1 MPVLKPENENF
12 VTVEEY
18 LEMDRNSTERHEYY
32 EGQVFLMVGAS
43 PAHNLITTNIAGE
56 LRQRLKGGD
65 CKVYSNAQKISNKI
79 GSSFFYPDIFVQC
92 GKPVFYDDK
101 QDVIVNPKLIIEVL
115 SPSTKDYDRGQKFLK
130 YQQTSTLIDYI
141 LVSQEQP
148 EIEHRYKQNNG
159 IWALDIIDGLDRVL
173 KLNNIEVEVPLSEI
187 YLNVFDE
194 TESL

>member
-1 MPVLKPENENF
+1 MPVLKPENEKF

-65 CKVYSNAQKISNKI
+65 CKVYSNAQKISNKT

-159 IWALDIIDGLDRVL
+159 IWALEIIDGLERVL